1 MKRKVVASFLT
12 VGMVASLF
20 SGMGMTAAAEDVT
33 VTIATLNNPICS
45 ILAELADE
53 YYEAEGVNVEFEILP
68 ENDLRQKAT
77 LEAST
82 GGTAYDAYFTG
93 PYEANFCIS
102 YGWAENLQPY
112 IDNMTEEQKA
122 SLDLDD
128 IFPSI
133 LQSLSDPETGDIY
146 ALPFFGESS
155 FIMYNTELFEQAG
168 LTMPEEPTWDDIYDL
183 AVALDDDEA
192 GITGITMR
200 GAPGW
205 GMSGAPFVTICNAM
219 GAQFYDMDWNA
230 TIDTPEMRSAWEMY
244 KKLLRDAG
252 QDDIITYTYNECI
265 SLMTSGKCGM
275 YYDATSNAP
284 NLEAADSA
292 IKGKV
297 GYVKA
302 PSGWLWSWGMNVN
315 PNVADE
321 NKQAVFDFM
330 VWACSKDYVK
340 LTLEKDPSGQGTPS
354 GVRTSTYELDGYK
367 ELPYAQPTLDA
378 FDSCDFNHPCKG
390 DTPYVGLQ
398 YIAIPEFADAGDQMT
413 EILAAYVTDDI
424 SLDDA
429 IASVQEVFENVA
441 VEGGYK

>member
-1 MKRKVVASFLT
+1 
-12 VGMVASLF
+12 
-20 SGMGMTAAAEDVT
+20 
-33 VTIATLNNPICS
+33 
-45 ILAELADE
+45 
-53 YYEAEGVNVEFEILP
+53 
-68 ENDLRQKAT
+68 
-77 LEAST
+77 
-82 GGTAYDAYFTG
+82 
-93 PYEANFCIS
+93 
-102 YGWAENLQPY
+102 
-112 IDNMTEEQKA
+112 MTEEQKA

-297 GYVKA
+297 DPLIGLKENVLIGKLIPAGTGMRRYRGTRLNTDVHPECEVRLEEDDVVLSDTSMEYEDEA
-302 PSGWLWSWGMNVN
+302 PVES
-315 PNVADE
+315 E
-321 NKQAVFDFM
+321 DF
-330 VWACSKDYVK
+330 
-340 LTLEKDPSGQGTPS
+340 
-354 GVRTSTYELDGYK
+354 
-367 ELPYAQPTLDA
+367 
-378 FDSCDFNHPCKG
+378 
-390 DTPYVGLQ
+390 
-398 YIAIPEFADAGDQMT
+398 T
-413 EILAAYVTDDI
+413 E
-424 SLDDA
+424 SEE
-429 IASVQEVFENVA
+429 ASVIGL
-441 VEGGYK
+441 VEE